1 VRLAHEM
8 ALQSPHIIADM
19 VDASEFPDLAG
30 KYNVYGV
37 PKSVVNGKLDVT
49 GAVPENQ
56 LLKIVLDSAA
66 S

>member
-1 VRLAHEM
+1 
-8 ALQSPHIIADM
+8 M
-19 VDASEFPDLAG
+19 VDASEFQDLAG

-56 LLKIVLDSAA
+56 LLKVVLDSIA

>member
-1 VRLAHEM
+1 M
-8 ALQSPHIIADM
+8 ALESPNVVADM

-56 LLKIVLDSAA
+56 LLKIVLEAA
-66 S
+66 GQS

>member
-1 VRLAHEM
+1 
-8 ALQSPHIIADM
+8 M

-56 LLKIVLDSAA
+56 LLKIVLEAA
-66 S
+66 GQS